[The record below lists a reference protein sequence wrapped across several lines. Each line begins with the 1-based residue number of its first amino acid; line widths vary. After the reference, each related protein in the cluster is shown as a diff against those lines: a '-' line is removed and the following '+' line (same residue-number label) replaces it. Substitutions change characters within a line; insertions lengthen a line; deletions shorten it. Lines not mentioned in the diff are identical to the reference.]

1 MKKTVCD
8 HDVDEAIEGW
18 PVRPYSK
25 SELARAYAPEIG
37 ERSALNRL
45 SRWIRGNVV
54 LYQALLDTGYRCAQ
68 QIFTSKQVELIFEY
82 LGKP

>member
-1 MKKTVCD
+1 MKNFAEP
-8 HDVDEAIEGW
+8 DEVESW

-25 SELARAYAPEIG
+25 SVLACAYAPEIG

-45 SRWIRGNVV
+45 SRWLRQNTL
-54 LYQALLDTGYRCAQ
+54 LYQRLLQASYRPTQ

-82 LGKP
+82 LGRP

>member
-1 MKKTVCD
+1 MEDSEEKKK
-8 HDVDEAIEGW
+8 W

-45 SRWIRGNVV
+45 SRWIRLNDK
-54 LYQALLDTGYRCAQ
+54 LATALMLAGYKPTQ
-68 QIFTSKQVELIFEY
+68 QIFTSKQTGIIFEY
-82 LGKP
+82 LGEP